1 MGWNI
6 YLFHTRVVVGAPT
19 SNSSSSQ
26 KRLSWQQNQN
36 RSNRGLGMASL
47 PVTPVHSLK
56 IAYFLADTTEVEVP
70 QLLDA
75 RYVDCAGDVDR
86 G

>member
-1 MGWNI
+1 
-6 YLFHTRVVVGAPT
+6 
-19 SNSSSSQ
+19 
-26 KRLSWQQNQN
+26 
-36 RSNRGLGMASL
+36 MAGL
-47 PVTPVHSLK
+47 PVNPVPSLK
-56 IAYFLADTTEVEVP
+56 IAYFLADTTEAEVP